1 MTEMSSSMRVASMT
15 LSGRVA
21 SGQAP
26 DIRGDRIQALLE
38 TMGSELVERVLIG
51 GGQDEMKRELCRLAD
66 DVRVDLV
73 FTSGSVG
80 IAAHDIAGQ
89 ATSEVV
95 DFQVPGIAETMRAH
109 SIARDP
115 MRMLARYVAGVR
127 GATMIITLPGA
138 PDDLT
143 DMLEMLR
150 PILRGA
156 VQDLRTRWASELAPC
171 GALDA

>member
-1 MTEMSSSMRVASMT
+1 MSAADTS
-15 LSGRVA
+15 
-21 SGQAP
+21 Q
-26 DIRGDRIQALLE
+26 
-38 TMGSELVERVLIG
+38 
-51 GGQDEMKRELCRLAD
+51 MKRELCRLAD
-66 DVRVDLV
+66 EARVDLV

-109 SIARDP
+109 SIARNP

-127 GATMIITLPGA
+127 GATMIVTLPGA

-143 DMLEMLR
+143 DMLEMLK
-150 PILRGA
+150 PVLPGA
-156 VQDLRTRWASELAPC
+156 VEDLRTRGGRRASLSR
-171 GALDA
+171 GARLPRVQLQDRPLLGNRKETGTGNSGASAATGGRFDERAV